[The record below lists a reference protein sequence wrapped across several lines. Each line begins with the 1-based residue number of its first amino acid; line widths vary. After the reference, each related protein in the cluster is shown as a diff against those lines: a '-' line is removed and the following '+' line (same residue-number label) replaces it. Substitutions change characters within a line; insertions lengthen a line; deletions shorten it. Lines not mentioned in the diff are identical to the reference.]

1 MFKIKQKIYITL
13 FIWESFERKF
23 KNSSCSVSQT
33 SFIHEDFHIL
43 HDRLCLRRQKR
54 DGAFRS
60 WDASLDDGH
69 SPSPGSSWSSW
80 HTHPSSSSLP
90 DELYFGRHPNLRKEE
105 KNKKHGIRLRFLILG
120 YDLFSQKRF
129 FFFIYQNVLAP
140 KTVFLDLAAP
150 RSGLWVSWRKTAEKY
165 KRSGYHKMCDAD
177 IIRSSP
183 NDCNVINWQ
192 KSLNS

>member
-1 MFKIKQKIYITL
+1 MFKRKQKIYITL

-33 SFIHEDFHIL
+33 SFIHEDFHIV

-105 KNKKHGIRLRFLILG
+105 KNKTHRIRLRFCNFRIR
-120 YDLFSQKRF
+120 FVFTKAIF
-129 FFFIYQNVLAP
+129 FFYIPECSRPENCI
-140 KTVFLDLAAP
+140 P
-150 RSGLWVSWRKTAEKY
+150 RSCSAPFRPLGFLS
-165 KRSGYHKMCDAD
+165 
-177 IIRSSP
+177 
-183 NDCNVINWQ
+183 
-192 KSLNS
+192 